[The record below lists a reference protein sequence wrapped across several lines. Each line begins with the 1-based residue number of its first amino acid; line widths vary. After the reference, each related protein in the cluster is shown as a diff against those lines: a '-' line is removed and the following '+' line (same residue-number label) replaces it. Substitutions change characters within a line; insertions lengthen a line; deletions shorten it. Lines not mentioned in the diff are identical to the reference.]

1 MMFLFGM
8 SQRVA
13 GVVLLG
19 LLSACTIGPDYARPD
34 LAIGS
39 QYKQMKLVEGWV
51 MAQEQPALRS
61 DWWLL
66 FDDPVLTQ
74 LITALNQN
82 NFNVVQAQAQYQQ
95 AQALL
100 QNSQS
105 GFFPAVS
112 VASSTTRSG
121 SGAPNSSPNNLHS
134 VSGTVSWEPDI
145 WGKVRR
151 DVESSKAGLQAS
163 QADLANIQL
172 SMQSSLAQ
180 TYFRLRV
187 MNLEK
192 NLLTQTVQAY
202 ERSLQM
208 TQNRYQAGVAAQTDV
223 ASSQVQLQNAKVQLL
238 TLGWQSA
245 QLEHALAVLLGQA
258 PQAFVLPADA
268 GLLASVPDVPV
279 GLPALL
285 LQRRPDVAAAE
296 RRTAQAN
303 ARIGVAQAAWL
314 PDITLSAQGGYRS
327 GSWAQW
333 LSSPASFWSLGP
345 ALALTIFD
353 GGAREARVAE
363 MRAAYDAQAASYR
376 QTVLTALRE
385 VEDYLVQRHT
395 QDQEQEVQQQALQA
409 ARLSL
414 QLTQNQYQAGMVD
427 YLSVVQVEA
436 TALSTERAA
445 LSLVA
450 DRLIASVQLI
460 AALGGGWQTQ
470 VVSEYSPIN

>member
-1 MMFLFGM
+1 MMFLSRIRLSF
-8 SQRVA
+8 
-13 GVVLLG
+13 LG
-19 LLSACTIGPDYARPD
+19 LVMLALLSACAIGPDYTRPD
-34 LAIGS
+34 LDTGS
-39 QYKQMKLVEGWV
+39 QYKQAVAAEGWV
-51 MAQEQPALRS
+51 MAEQQHALPS

-66 FDDPVLTQ
+66 FNDA
-74 LITALNQN
+74 ALNGLIAKLNQDN
-82 NFNVVQAQAQYQQ
+82 LSIAQAQAQYQQ

-100 QNSQS
+100 QSSQA
-105 GFFPAVS
+105 GFFPNVTA
-112 VASSTTRSG
+112 ASSNTRSG
-121 SGAPNSSPNNLHS
+121 AGATNSATVNQHTL
-134 VSGTVSWEPDI
+134 SGTVSWELDL

-151 DVESSKAGLQAS
+151 DVESSQAGLKAS
-163 QADLANIQL
+163 EADLANIQL
-172 SMQSSLAQ
+172 SMQSTLAQ

-187 MNLEK
+187 MALEK
-192 NLLTQTVQAY
+192 NLLAQTIQAY
-202 ERSLQM
+202 ERSSQM

-223 ASSQVQLQNAKVQLL
+223 ASSQVQLQNTKVQLL

-258 PQAFVLPADA
+258 PAAFNLPSDL
-268 GLLASVPDVPV
+268 GGLASVPQIPV
-279 GLPALL
+279 GLPAQLL
-285 LQRRPDVAAAE
+285 TRRPDVSAAE

-333 LSSPASFWSLGP
+333 LTSPASFWSLGP
-345 ALALTIFD
+345 ALALMIFD
-353 GGAREARVAE
+353 GGAREARIADV
-363 MRAAYDAQAASYR
+363 RAAYDAQAASYR
-376 QTVLTALRE
+376 LTVLTALRE

-395 QDQEQEVQQQALQA
+395 QDLEQEAQQLALQA

-414 QLTQNQYQAGMVD
+414 ELTQNQYQAGMID

-450 DRLIASVQLI
+450 DRLITSVQLI
-460 AALGGGWQTQ
+460 AALGGGWQPAP
-470 VVSEYSPIN
+470 VSTNTLIN